1 MSESGRVAHDHAIVD
16 AIGGLLRQPL
26 RTLLATLLAA
36 AVLVLGSGAAVLG
49 EALGSAALPPAAVAE
64 VHVYLLANER
74 DAQPARAILL
84 AHPAVAEVRYLGR
97 DAALAALARRFAL
110 TGGGDP
116 LADLKSNPLP
126 DALVA
131 RFKPG
136 TDPDAITAALAQ
148 WRQIPLVDSVQA
160 DVDGYRVRDALM
172 RLGVPL
178 VLGSA
183 ALAGFGA
190 IAGLLAAL
198 ALVVRL
204 DQDEVRALRLVGAD
218 DRMIGRSAAW
228 SGLLMGALA
237 ATVAIALAAAALRAA
252 GGWLQIAAEACGLDR
267 WLAAAAP
274 PGARFVAGTAFIA
287 ATALAGALGGRL
299 LATRRLKRIKG
310 P

>member
-1 MSESGRVAHDHAIVD
+1 MHRSGFGAYQPACC
-16 AIGGLLRQPL
+16 QPL

-36 AVLVLGSGAAVLG
+36 AVLVLGSAMAVLG
-49 EALGSAALPPAAVAE
+49 LALSNAALPPAAVAE
-64 VHVYLLANER
+64 VHVYLLANEH

-136 TDPDAITAALAQ
+136 TDPDTITAALAQ
-148 WRQIPLVDSVQA
+148 WRQIAQVDSVQA

-178 VLGSA
+178 VLGTA

-204 DQDEVRALRLVGAD
+204 DPEEVRALRLVGAD

-228 SGLLMGALA
+228 SGLLIAALA
-237 ATVAIALAAAALRAA
+237 ATVATALAATALHAAD
-252 GGWLQIAAEACGLDR
+252 GWLQIAAEACGLDR
-267 WLAAAAP
+267 WLAAATP
-274 PGARFVAGTAFIA
+274 PGARFVAGTAFIC

-299 LATRRLKRIKG
+299 LAMRQLGRIKG